1 MRSHS
6 QGEGRQR
13 EGGRDNTDSN
23 NNIFTGQDTTEVLSV
38 SGKQTPTWAE
48 GQRDGFKI
56 DEDDK
61 HKLHFYDVFSIHL
74 GMNRATRCLRVVRIS
89 VSSEV
94 SIYICR

>member
-1 MRSHS
+1 MEGEITRTATTTSS
-6 QGEGRQR
+6 QGRTQLKSYLCQVNKLR
-13 EGGRDNTDSN
+13 
-23 NNIFTGQDTTEVLSV
+23 L
-38 SGKQTPTWAE
+38 

-56 DEDDK
+56 DEDDN

-74 GMNRATRCLRVVRIS
+74 GMNRATRCLRAARIS